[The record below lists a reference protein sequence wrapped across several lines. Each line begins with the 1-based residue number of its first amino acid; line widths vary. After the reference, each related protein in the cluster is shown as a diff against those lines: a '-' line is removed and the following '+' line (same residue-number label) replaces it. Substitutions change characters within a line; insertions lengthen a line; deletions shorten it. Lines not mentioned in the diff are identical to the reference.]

1 MTTNYEVLASILG
14 STMGIFLVGG
24 GSPWWPWSG

>member
-1 MTTNYEVLASILG
+1 
-14 STMGIFLVGG
+14 MGTFPVGG

>member
-1 MTTNYEVLASILG
+1 
-14 STMGIFLVGG
+14 MGIFYVGG

>member
-1 MTTNYEVLASILG
+1 ME
-14 STMGIFLVGG
+14 IFLVGG